1 MITNEEKVLFDR
13 VGQENPFRVPE
24 GYFEAL
30 PQRVLDRIT
39 RRRQRRRIWEWAAA
53 AIMAGCVCT
62 AGLML
67 TRHTENQM
75 ASDDAIYMQDELDY
89 SMVNNLD
96 IQQYLTVVE

>member
-30 PQRVLDRIT
+30 PQQVMDRIT
-39 RRRQRRRIWEWAAA
+39 QRRRRRRIWEWAAA
-53 AIMAGCVCT
+53 AVMAGCICT

-75 ASDDAIYMQDELDY
+75 ASDDINYMQDELDY
-89 SMVNNLD
+89 SMVNNLE
-96 IQQYLTVVE
+96 IQQYLTVAE